1 MCCCGY
7 VFNGRLTYAATGQ
20 EYMECDKI
28 PDHVEI
34 FVTGRVWS
42 SKSLLDDSV
51 YSQWSHSLQLLSV
64 RMLLSVKCSHAH
76 HQCLSCCV
84 KSLPLPFIMLQYSI
98 FPRLESG
105 CLQQCPRE
113 ASKRGQSRR
122 SVSSTS
128 PNPLLSTASMI
139 TLHIFFPSCLPV

>member
-20 EYMECDKI
+20 EWSVIQFLTMLKSSSPGGFGPARACLTTQCTLNG
-28 PDHVEI
+28 
-34 FVTGRVWS
+34 VTHFTFCRCVCCFQLNALMRIINVSVVVSPSSIHPAAVQYFPPFRVW
-42 SKSLLDDSV
+42 
-51 YSQWSHSLQLLSV
+51 
-64 RMLLSVKCSHAH
+64 
-76 HQCLSCCV
+76 
-84 KSLPLPFIMLQYSI
+84 LPATM
-98 FPRLESG
+98 
-105 CLQQCPRE
+105 PRE

-122 SVSSTS
+122 GVSSTY